1 MATNIIFNILL
12 WIAGIAGFVGVLG
25 IIPLSV
31 IGIVFLAK
39 HSNENDDIK
48 KSSLKKKG
56 IIFLVL
62 PWVLIVGGL
71 VILVILLAVHPL
83 ISMPTNIF

>member
-1 MATNIIFNILL
+1 MAANIIFTILL

-31 IGIVFLAK
+31 VGIVFLAK
-39 HSNENDDIK
+39 HSNENDAIK
-48 KSSLKKKG
+48 KGSLKKKG

-62 PWVLIVGGL
+62 PWALIVGGL
-71 VILVILLAVHPL
+71 IILVMMLMISGL
-83 ISMPTNIF
+83 IFFLSF